1 MRNQW
6 MNLLLAAVLGFHGTS
21 PLLRAAAADGAV
33 GDWGSLHGAV
43 IDQKVEIRPAGK
55 PAVRGT
61 VTQVTEEAIELR
73 SGKRNISIARADV
86 EQIGVRKKAN
96 RLRNALL
103 FGAIG
108 VGIATAA
115 SLGIVAGT
123 GGSDDVAGVVALPI
137 ALGGAAGAGLGA
149 AAPGGY
155 RVVYRR

>member
-1 MRNQW
+1 
-6 MNLLLAAVLGFHGTS
+6 MNLVLAAVLGFHGTS
-21 PLLRAAAADGAV
+21 PLLRAAADGAV
-33 GDWGSLHGAV
+33 GDWASLSGAV
-43 IDQKVEIRPAGK
+43 MDQKVEIRPAGE
-55 PAVRGT
+55 PVVRGT

-86 EQIGVRKKAN
+86 EQIGVRQKAN

-108 VGIATAA
+108 VGVAA
-115 SLGIVAGT
+115 AIGLGIVAGT

-137 ALGGAAGAGLGA
+137 ALGGAAGVGLGA

>member
-1 MRNQW
+1 M
-6 MNLLLAAVLGFHGTS
+6 GFHGAS
-21 PLLRAAAADGAV
+21 PLLRAAVAGAA
-33 GDWGSLHGAV
+33 GDWGSLRAAV
-43 IDQKVEIRPAGK
+43 MNQKVEVRPAGK

-73 SGKRNISIARADV
+73 SGKQSISIARADV
-86 EQIGVRKKAN
+86 EQVGVRIKSS
-96 RLRNALL
+96 RLRKALL

-108 VGIATAA
+108 AGIATAA

-155 RVVYRR
+155 RIVYRR

>member
-1 MRNQW
+1 MKNQW
-6 MNLLLAAVLGFHGTS
+6 INFVLVAVLGFHGAS
-21 PLLRAAAADGAV
+21 PLLRAAADGTA
-33 GDWGSLHGAV
+33 GDWGSLRPIV
-43 IDQKVEIRPAGK
+43 INQKVEVRPAGK
-55 PAVRGT
+55 PTVRGT
-61 VTQVTEEAIELR
+61 VTQVTEVAIELR

-86 EQIGVRKKAN
+86 EQIGVSKKAN

-108 VGIATAA
+108 AGIATAA

-137 ALGGAAGAGLGA
+137 ALGGAAGVGIGA